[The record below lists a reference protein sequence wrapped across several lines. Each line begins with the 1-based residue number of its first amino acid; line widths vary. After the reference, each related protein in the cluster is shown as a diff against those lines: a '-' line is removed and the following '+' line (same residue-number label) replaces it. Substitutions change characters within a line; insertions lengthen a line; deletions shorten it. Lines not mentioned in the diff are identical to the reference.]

1 MVQRTATKIK
11 RKSETAKRIGWK
23 FLSGKKILAEKDTK
37 GHGLSYM

>member
-23 FLSGKKILAEKDTK
+23 FLSGKKKTAEKDTK
-37 GHGLSYM
+37 GRGLSYM